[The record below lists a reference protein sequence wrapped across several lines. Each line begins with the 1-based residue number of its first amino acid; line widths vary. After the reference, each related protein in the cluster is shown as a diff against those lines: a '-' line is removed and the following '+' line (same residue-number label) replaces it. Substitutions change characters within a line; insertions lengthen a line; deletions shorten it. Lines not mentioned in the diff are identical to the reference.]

1 MRQGDRVAVDDWGL
15 REMRHIMREAWAM
28 GPLPNRHGIVDE
40 VVGDTA
46 YILFDDGS
54 LAPYPLHA
62 CDPIP

>member
-1 MRQGDRVAVDDWGL
+1 
-15 REMRHIMREAWAM
+15 MRHIMREAWAM